1 MSWRSRLT
9 NVFDTERLDRDLDDE
24 QLFHVEARAEA
35 LVERGVPPEEA
46 IRQARRRFGNL
57 LKLRESSHETKLH
70 PRLECVL
77 QDARFG
83 LRMLRKNP
91 MVTAAAVLSLA
102 LTIGAFTA
110 AFSLI
115 DALFLRPFPVA
126 DPDSLVYLSSS
137 GPDEGTFRGGPSNIS
152 FSLPMLDRLR
162 EASRAEI
169 ELFGIGYGGPYQNAV
184 FDGGSGKEEVV
195 RPQWISGAG
204 FGILGIRPALGRLLT
219 AGDDTLGGD
228 HAAVL
233 SHAYWMRRF
242 GGKPAV
248 IGQKLTLS
256 VRGVDSG
263 RFQIV
268 GVAPKGFSGIE
279 PGQPTD
285 LWFPLPSRNPAQ
297 WEARPG
303 AVFFHIR
310 GRLKNGVAAEQ
321 ARSALQV
328 AFTKFR
334 HEWTSRI
341 LRPGTPVQRVDEFV
355 NARLEL
361 HPGSKVPANLRTKF
375 ERPLWILAL
384 IAGLVLLLACSNVA
398 NLLVA
403 RAAAREREMAL
414 RVSIGAGRGRLLQ
427 QMLIE
432 SGLLAFAGCVLGLA
446 FAAATAPFIV
456 RLLAPSDF
464 PAYLDLHVDGRVL
477 GFVALIGLLTTLL
490 FGLAPALRASAVSP
504 IRALQAGGDRHS
516 ARIGILRPLLM
527 AQVSFCFAVLFIAG
541 LLLLSFFKLT
551 TLDLGFSK
559 DRVVICTLSAANPRD
574 EKTPESVVQ
583 LLERTRRLP
592 GVRAASLSGRGLAV
606 TSYLP
611 PQVPIRI
618 PGPEERSVQSG
629 YMLVSPGFFET
640 MQIRLLAGR
649 EFVPADAVPPATVSV
664 IVNRA
669 FASRYFADEDPLGKR
684 FLRIDRCGWAPQQIV
699 GVARD
704 ARYNTVRDATS
715 PMVFSPSLRAAGATL
730 EVRAAGD
737 PSPLLSTLKDDIE
750 HIDPSIRVTSVSL
763 QSTRID
769 DSLLQERLLALLAG
783 FFAVVAVVLAA
794 MGLYGVLNY
803 SVAQRTKEI
812 GIRITLGARQLVVA
826 RLVVADM
833 LVLTVIGVAIGI
845 AGGLSLARYV
855 ATFLFEVK
863 PSDFFSVALPLACL
877 LAASGLAAIP
887 ATTRAVRVD
896 PIVAL
901 RHE

>member
-1 MSWRSRLT
+1 MARGNRRGRPHSAARLKLMSLRSRLT
-9 NVFDTERLDRDLDDE
+9 NVFDAERLDRDLDDE
-24 QLFHVEARAEA
+24 QLFHLEARTEA
-35 LVERGVPPEEA
+35 LVERGVPPDEA
-46 IRQARRRFGNL
+46 MRQARRRFGNL
-57 LKLRESSHETKLH
+57 LKLRESSHEAKLH

-91 MVTAAAVLSLA
+91 LVTAAAVLSLA

-137 GPDEGTFRGGPSNIS
+137 GPDEGTFRAGPSNIS
-152 FSLPMLDRLR
+152 FSLPMLERLR

-184 FDGGSGKEEVV
+184 FDGGGGKDEVV

-204 FGILGIRPALGRLLT
+204 FDILGIRPALGRLLT
-219 AGDDTLGGD
+219 GGDDTLGGD

-233 SHAYWMRRF
+233 SHAFWMRRF
-242 GGKPAV
+242 GGNPAV
-248 IGQKLTLS
+248 VGQRLTLS

-268 GVAPKGFSGIE
+268 GVAQKGFSGIE

-297 WEARPG
+297 WESRPG

-310 GRLKNGVAAEQ
+310 GRLKNGVTTEQ
-321 ARSALQV
+321 ALRALQ
-328 AFTKFR
+328 APFTKYR
-334 HEWTSRI
+334 YEWAAGI
-341 LRPGTPVQRVDEFV
+341 LRPGTPPQRVNEFV

-361 HPGSKVPANLRTKF
+361 HPGSEVPANLRTKF

-414 RVSIGAGRGRLLQ
+414 RISIGAGRGRLLQ

-432 SGLLAFAGCVLGLA
+432 SGLLAFAGCVLGLM
-446 FAAATAPFIV
+446 FAAATAPAIV
-456 RLLAPSDF
+456 KLLAPSDF

-490 FGLAPALRASAVSP
+490 FGLAPALRASAASP
-504 IRALQAGGDRHS
+504 MRALQAGGDRHS
-516 ARIGILRPLLM
+516 ARIGILRPLLA

-559 DRVVICTLSAANPRD
+559 DRVVICTLSAANPRS
-574 EKTPESVVQ
+574 EKGTMPALQ

-592 GVRAASLSGRGLAV
+592 AVRAASLSGRGLAM

-618 PGPEERSVQSG
+618 PGPEERSVQSN
-629 YMLVSPGFFET
+629 YMFVSPGFFET

-649 EFVPADAVPPATVSV
+649 EFVPADAEPPATVSV
-664 IVNRA
+664 IVNQA
-669 FASRYFADEDPLGKR
+669 FASRYFPDESPLGKK

-704 ARYNTVRDATS
+704 ARYNTLRDATS
-715 PMVFSPSLRAAGATL
+715 PMVFSPFLRAAGATL
-730 EVRAAGD
+730 EVLAAGA
-737 PSPLLSTLKDDIE
+737 PAPLLSTLKEGIE

-763 QSTRID
+763 QSARID

-783 FFAVVAVVLAA
+783 FFAMVAVVLAA
-794 MGLYGVLNY
+794 IGLYGVLNY

-812 GIRITLGARQLVVA
+812 GIRIALGAQHLVVA

-833 LVLTVIGVAIGI
+833 LILTVIGVAIGI
-845 AGGLSLARYV
+845 GGGLAWPALWRPSSL
-855 ATFLFEVK
+855 K
-863 PSDFFSVALPLACL
+863 
-877 LAASGLAAIP
+877 
-887 ATTRAVRVD
+887 
-896 PIVAL
+896 
-901 RHE
+901 